1 MFQTLRA
8 VTCGLLLVGFADA
21 SAVATTTER
30 CASSTELDALTARA
44 LQTDLMVA
52 ALACDRRD
60 DYNAFVR
67 RYREALAAH
76 GGNLRAYF
84 ARQYGRA
91 GEAAMNRFVTKLAN
105 EASSAS
111 NANRALYCRSA
122 GMMYEGLAGADM
134 ATLEAVIRN
143 PLLAVRHG
151 VAACGATASSAAPGE
166 EAPNEPVRDL
176 LSAGAP
182 GAEPGASR

>member
-8 VTCGLLLVGFADA
+8 VACGLLLVGLADA
-21 SAVATTTER
+21 SAVVTPADR
-30 CASSTELDALTARA
+30 CASSIEFDALAARA

-67 RYREALAAH
+67 SYRDALAAH

-91 GEAAMNRFVTKLAN
+91 GEATMNRFVTKLAN

-111 NANRALYCRSA
+111 NANRALYCRST
-122 GMMYEGLAGADM
+122 GMIFEGLAGADTP
-134 ATLEAVIRN
+134 ALDVVIRN

-151 VAACGATASSAAPGE
+151 VAACGATAGSAAMAGG
-166 EAPNEPVRDL
+166 APNEPTHDL
-176 LSAGAP
+176 LSAGSP
-182 GAEPGASR
+182 P